1 MKEFNLMSEKTTIQ
15 LFESKSTYHEKDI
28 FGRNSKNRCPT
39 YLHNSHRNECV
50 KRALGMYSCDCEI
63 KGVYFGKFSRMSLFD
78 KDK

>member
-50 KRALGMYSCDCEI
+50 KIALGM
-63 KGVYFGKFSRMSLFD
+63 
-78 KDK
+78 